1 MALNNTFPFRD
12 EPPSRKSNTRNPF
25 LLQSTHPGNTE
36 DKGRAEPSSRQAEEV
51 AYQLTTGLHRR
62 MAAEGHSR
70 SFQIEATELLF
81 AFCQTAYDL
90 LQADPTLAIPET
102 DELLFLN
109 EPLTHRILTTFAEG
123 VYACTLHCQSQDIQR
138 PTKVPLLEA
147 AARDLFEMAKQMV
160 AEHWLSEAFPPEDYY
175 QNDPKAPETPEA
187 FSDDPA
193 RLLTDWMQQMADS
206 VLAYHL
212 QARQPKRLPPGK
224 EPAGYLP
231 HRKLPAVHREAPPA
245 RQRESRE
252 AEEPCEDLLV
262 YSEIKETLT
271 LLLAAG
277 EATENGFSEQEYAE
291 VSRLML
297 AFLEGMTPETLTDPV
312 FDQLRV
318 AGYRQVLH
326 GVLLFM
332 KGFFHAFR
340 KCREWSMPASVR
352 RDAIQ
357 VLAPDLLLAAA
368 HRACQAEASSSEE
381 SFGEIFFYA
390 AVNQL
395 VRQYINRTLSRMV

>member
-1 MALNNTFPFRD
+1 VALNNTFPFRD

-25 LLQSTHPGNTE
+25 LLQSTHPGTTE
-36 DKGRAEPSSRQAEEV
+36 DQGGAEPSSRQAEEV

-90 LQADPTLAIPET
+90 LQAEPTLLIPET

-109 EPLTHRILTTFAEG
+109 EPLTHRVLTTFAEG
-123 VYACTLHCQSQDIQR
+123 VYACTLHCHSQDIQR

-147 AARDLFEMAKQMV
+147 AACDLFEMAKQMV

-175 QNDPKAPETPEA
+175 TDSPQTSDTSENAPEDST
-187 FSDDPA
+187 
-193 RLLTDWMQQMADS
+193 RLLADWMQQMADS

-212 QARQPKRLPPGK
+212 QVRQPKRLPPGK

-231 HRKLPAVHREAPPA
+231 HRKLPAVRRNASPV
-245 RQRESRE
+245 RLKDV
-252 AEEPCEDLLV
+252 EEPCEDLLV

-312 FDQLRV
+312 FVQLRV

-357 VLAPDLLLAAA
+357 ALAPDLLLAAA